1 MKLKIYNTLNRQI
14 EEFIPIDEE
23 NIKIYSCGPTV
34 YHYAHLGNMRS
45 YVFADILNNT
55 LSALYP
61 ESSINHVINIT
72 DVGHLVGDGN
82 DGQDKLEKGA
92 QRENKS
98 VYEIAKY
105 YTESFVQDINN
116 LNIGDN
122 EYIKSKV
129 KEGEAYSIENYRKEK
144 VTSDK
149 FTFVRATDYIDE
161 QIALI
166 KKLEDKGY
174 TYATSDGIYFD
185 TSKYA
190 DYAKFAKLNVEG
202 MEKGKRVE
210 DEKDEKKN
218 KTDFALWK
226 FSPKNESR
234 QMEWESPWG
243 IGFPGWHIECSA
255 MSEATLGKHFDIHT
269 GGIDHIPVHHTNEI
283 AQSVCAH
290 SGENT
295 ENKFVNY
302 WMHNNFLND
311 VSGKMSKSNE
321 DFLRLKTLTD
331 KDYDPSA
338 YRYLL
343 LTTNYRKEL
352 EFSYES
358 LDAASNALKKLQK
371 YMHEAA
377 KNTDNIIDATKYRIN
392 EEWYG
397 KFLEAMCDDLNTSKA
412 LAVVWELIG
421 KEKNENKN
429 IIDGGAC
436 STHEFAN
443 SAAAE
448 NTKDSKKIKTK
459 SLHVYSTILKMNKV
473 LGLDLSFSKDINELS
488 YEDQEIVDDLFSK
501 RKAARDLKD
510 WATSDTLRE
519 QIKTFGVEVID

>member
-1 MKLKIYNTLNRQI
+1 MKLKIYNTLNRQV
-14 EEFIPIDEE
+14 EEFIPIEEE

-45 YVFADILNNT
+45 YVFTDILNNT
-55 LSALYP
+55 LSAIYP
-61 ESSINHVINIT
+61 ETSIRHVINIT

-105 YTESFVQDINN
+105 YTEAFLKDVNDLN
-116 LNIGDN
+116 LGDN

-129 KEGEAYSIENYRKEK
+129 SVGEAYSIENYKKEK
-144 VTSDK
+144 IISDK

-174 TYATSDGIYFD
+174 TYTTSDGIYFD
-185 TSKYA
+185 TSKYT

-202 MEKGKRVE
+202 LEKGKRVE

-226 FSPKNESR
+226 FSPSADSGEAR

-331 KDYDPSA
+331 EGYDPSA

-377 KNTDNIIDATKYRIN
+377 KDTDNIIDATKYRIN
-392 EEWYG
+392 EEWHE
-397 KFLEAMCDDLNTSKA
+397 KFMLAMCDDLNTSKA
-412 LAVVWELIG
+412 LAVMWELIAQ
-421 KEKNENKN
+421 EKENKKSE
-429 IIDGGAC
+429 D
-436 STHEFAN
+436 
-443 SAAAE
+443 
-448 NTKDSKKIKTK
+448 KKIK
-459 SLHVYSTILKMNKV
+459 SLHVYSTILKMNKI
-473 LGLDLSFSKDINELS
+473 LGLDLSFSKDVNDLN
-488 YEDQEIVDDLFSK
+488 YEDQEIVDDLFVK
-501 RKAARDLKD
+501 RKAARLVKD
-510 WATSDTLRE
+510 YATSDTLRE
-519 QIKTFGVEVID
+519 QIKAFGIEVVD

>member
-1 MKLKIYNTLNRQI
+1 
-14 EEFIPIDEE
+14 
-23 NIKIYSCGPTV
+23 
-34 YHYAHLGNMRS
+34 MRS
-45 YVFADILNNT
+45 FVFADILNNT

-61 ESSINHVINIT
+61 ESEITHVINIT

-82 DGQDKLEKGA
+82 DGVDKMEKGSL
-92 QRENKS
+92 RTGKS
-98 VYEIAKY
+98 VWDISKY
-105 YTESFVQDINN
+105 YTEDFLKC
-116 LNIGDN
+116 LNDLNVGDN
-122 EYIKSKV
+122 EYVKSKV
-129 KEGEAYSIENYRKEK
+129 KDGEVYSVENYKKEK
-144 VTSDK
+144 LISDK
-149 FTFVRATDYIDE
+149 YTFTRATDYIQE
-161 QIALI
+161 QINLI

-174 TYATSDGIYFD
+174 TYKTSDGIYFD

-202 MEKGKRVE
+202 MEKGIRVE

-226 FSPKNESR
+226 FSPQNETR

-243 IGFPGWHIECSA
+243 VGFPGWHIECSA
-255 MSEATLGKHFDIHT
+255 MSEAVLGKHFDIHT
-269 GGIDHIPVHHTNEI
+269 GGIDHIPVHHSNEI

-295 ENKFVNY
+295 ENQFVNY

-311 VSGKMSKSNE
+311 VSGKMSKSNDE
-321 DFLRLKTLTD
+321 FLRLQTLVD
-331 KDYDPSA
+331 KKYNPSA

-352 EFSYES
+352 EFSYDS

-392 EEWYG
+392 DEWYE
-397 KFLEAMCDDLNTSKA
+397 KFLLAMCDDLNTSKA
-412 LAVVWELIG
+412 LAVVWELINLE
-421 KEKNENKN
+421 KENNRIKEGEGKNENKN
-429 IIDGGAC
+429 K
-436 STHEFAN
+436 SN
-443 SAAAE
+443 
-448 NTKDSKKIKTK
+448 

-473 LGLDLSFSKDINELS
+473 LGLDLSFSKDVDELS
-488 YEDQEIVDDLFSK
+488 YEDQEIVDDLFAK
-501 RKAARDLKD
+501 RKAARESKD

-519 QIKTFGVEVID
+519 QIKAFGVEVVD

>member
-14 EEFIPIDEE
+14 EDFAPIDEE

-55 LSALYP
+55 LSAIYP
-61 ESSINHVINIT
+61 ETSISHVINIT

-82 DGQDKLEKGA
+82 NGQDKLEKGA

-105 YTESFVQDINN
+105 YTEAFVKDIND

-129 KEGEAYSIENYRKEK
+129 NGGEVYSVENYKKEK
-144 VTSDK
+144 VISDK

-174 TYATSDGIYFD
+174 TYTTSDGIYFD
-185 TSKYA
+185 TSKYT

-202 MEKGKRVE
+202 MEKGIRVE
-210 DEKDEKKN
+210 DDRDEKKN

-226 FSPKNESR
+226 FSPSADSGETR
-234 QMEWESPWG
+234 QMEWHSPWG

-255 MSEATLGKHFDIHT
+255 MSEAVLGKHFDIHT

-392 EEWYG
+392 EDWYS

-412 LAVVWELIG
+412 LAVVWELIS
-421 KEKNENKN
+421 KEKNENKTEDKN
-429 IIDGGAC
+429 HPVGN
-436 STHEFAN
+436 FA
-443 SAAAE
+443 
-448 NTKDSKKIKTK
+448 KLK

-473 LGLDLSFSKDINELS
+473 LGLDLSFSKEVNDLN
-488 YEDQEIVDDLFSK
+488 YEDQEIVDDLFAK
-501 RKAARDLKD
+501 RKAARLIKD
-510 WATSDTLRE
+510 YTTSDTLRE
-519 QIKTFGVEVID
+519 QIKAFGVEVID

>member
-1 MKLKIYNTLNRQI
+1 MKLKIFNTQSRQ
-14 EEFIPIDEE
+14 EEDFIPINEKE
-23 NIKIYSCGPTV
+23 IQLYSCGPTV
-34 YHYAHLGNMRS
+34 YHYQHLGNMRS
-45 YVFADILNNT
+45 FVFADILNNT

-61 ESSINHVINIT
+61 ESEITHVINIT

-82 DGQDKLEKGA
+82 DGEDKMEKGSK
-92 QRENKS
+92 RTGKTTW
-98 VYEIAKY
+98 EISKY
-105 YTESFVQDINN
+105 YTEDFLQCLNA

-129 KEGEAYSIENYRKEK
+129 KDGEIYTVENYKKEK
-144 VTSDK
+144 IISDK
-149 FTFVRATDYIDE
+149 YTFVRATDYIKE
-161 QIALI
+161 QIDLI
-166 KKLEDKGY
+166 KKLEEKGY

-190 DYAKFAKLNVEG
+190 KYADFAKLNVKGLES
-202 MEKGKRVE
+202 GKRVE
-210 DEKDEKKN
+210 DVNGEKKN
-218 KTDFALWK
+218 ITDFALWK
-226 FSPKNESR
+226 FSPKDETR

-255 MSEATLGKHFDIHT
+255 MSEAILGKNFDIHT

-311 VSGKMSKSNE
+311 ASGKMAKSND
-321 DFLRLKTLTD
+321 DFLRLETLTD

-377 KNTDNIIDATKYRIN
+377 KNVDNIIDATKYRIN
-392 EEWYG
+392 EDWYN
-397 KFLEAMCDDLNTSKA
+397 KFLEAMCEDLNTSRA
-412 LAVVWELIG
+412 LAVMWELINLE
-421 KEKNENKN
+421 KENNKLVESSEKNENKN
-429 IIDGGAC
+429 K
-436 STHEFAN
+436 SE
-443 SAAAE
+443 
-448 NTKDSKKIKTK
+448 

-473 LGLDLSFSKDINELS
+473 LGLNLSFSKDVNELS
-488 YEDQEIVDDLFSK
+488 HEDQEIVDDLFAK
-501 RKAARDLKD
+501 RKAARESKD
-510 WATSDTLRE
+510 WATSDDLRE
-519 QIKTFGVEVID
+519 QIKAFGVEVVD